1 MKKKILAIVLAAVTL
16 VNLAPATTEAKAA
29 RTYKVRG
36 TVRNFSYAMQY
47 EDGEKLTGRGFDIY
61 TADGNIWEMS
71 DTDTDLHF
79 KDGQKVIVKINDN
92 GTPKDKTD
100 DFIVA
105 VKKVKQIL
113 GRYFSAFLRVSGDF
127 VPVRFRRR
135 GFRENWF
142 SRAH

>member
-36 TVRNFSYAMQY
+36 TVRNFTYSMEY

-61 TADGNIWEMS
+61 TTDGNIWEMS
-71 DTDTDLHF
+71 DTDTDAHF
-79 KDGQKVIVKINDN
+79 KNRQKVVVKINDN

-105 VKKVKQIL
+105 IKKAK
-113 GRYFSAFLRVSGDF
+113 
-127 VPVRFRRR
+127 
-135 GFRENWF
+135 
-142 SRAH
+142 

>member
-1 MKKKILAIVLAAVTL
+1 MKKRVLAIVLATTAL
-16 VNLAPATTEAKAA
+16 VNLAPATATAKTAH
-29 RTYKVRG
+29 TYKVRG
-36 TVRNFSYAMQY
+36 TVRNFIYTMQY
-47 EDGEKLTGRGFDIY
+47 EDGEKLIGRGFDIC

-105 VKKVKQIL
+105 VKKVK
-113 GRYFSAFLRVSGDF
+113 
-127 VPVRFRRR
+127 
-135 GFRENWF
+135 
-142 SRAH
+142 

>member
-1 MKKKILAIVLAAVTL
+1 MKKKILAIVLATTTL
-16 VNLAPATTEAKAA
+16 VNLAPTTATAKTA
-29 RTYKVRG
+29 RTYRVRG

-105 VKKVKQIL
+105 VKKVK
-113 GRYFSAFLRVSGDF
+113 
-127 VPVRFRRR
+127 
-135 GFRENWF
+135 
-142 SRAH
+142 

>member
-1 MKKKILAIVLAAVTL
+1 MKKKILAIVLATTAL
-16 VNLAPATTEAKAA
+16 VNLAPATATAKTVH
-29 RTYKVRG
+29 TYKARG
-36 TVRNFSYAMQY
+36 TVRNFTYSMQY
-47 EDGEKLTGRGFDIY
+47 EDGEKLTGRGFDIC

-105 VKKVKQIL
+105 VKKVK
-113 GRYFSAFLRVSGDF
+113 
-127 VPVRFRRR
+127 
-135 GFRENWF
+135 
-142 SRAH
+142 